1 MEIGFIGLGAMGQ
14 AMAARLLNEGHSLSV
29 WNRTPS
35 KAESLVARGAYLAR
49 DPAEVARRSEI
60 VFSML
65 FDDAT
70 TEDATFGAQGIA
82 EGMRENGLHICCSTL
97 SLGQARR
104 LRDGHG
110 QRGQAYL
117 SANVLGR
124 PPAAQDGS
132 LFIIASGAID
142 QISRAKTL
150 FDCLG
155 QKVFNPGADPVQAN
169 LIKLSLNFMIYS
181 TIEQMAEVFTVN
193 EKLGT
198 DPKLVFEIMTNSFYT
213 APVHR
218 NYGKLMVEQEYD
230 HPGAPVT
237 LGLKDVKM
245 FLEAGN
251 EQGVPLHFAAIMR
264 ERLMAAIEAGDSERD
279 FVVLQE
285 RVRKEAGL
293 TPR

>member
-14 AMAARLLNEGHSLSV
+14 AMATRLLNEGHSLSV
-29 WNRTPS
+29 WNRTSS
-35 KAESLVARGAYLAR
+35 KADVLVAKGAFRAKN
-49 DPAEVARRSEI
+49 PAEVARRSEI

-70 TEDATFGAQGIA
+70 TESATFGDQGIA
-82 EGMRENGLHICCSTL
+82 EGLRENGLHICCSTL
-97 SLGQARR
+97 SLAQARR
-104 LRDGHG
+104 LRDGHAE
-110 QRGQAYL
+110 RGQAYI

-124 PPAAQDGS
+124 PPAAADGS
-132 LFIIASGAID
+132 LFIIASGATD
-142 QISRAKTL
+142 QIERASTL
-150 FDCLG
+150 FACLG
-155 QKVFNPGADPVQAN
+155 QKTFNAGSDPVQAN
-169 LIKLSLNFMIYS
+169 LVKLSLNFMIYS

-198 DPKLVFEIMTNSFYT
+198 DPGLVFEIMTNSFYT

-218 NYGKLMVEQEYD
+218 NYGRLMINRSYD

-245 FLEAGN
+245 FLEAGG
-251 EQGVPLHFAAIMR
+251 EQGVPLPIASIMR
-264 ERLMAAIEAGDSERD
+264 DRLIGAISAGDAERD

-285 RVRKEAGL
+285 RVRQEAGL
-293 TPR
+293 EPG